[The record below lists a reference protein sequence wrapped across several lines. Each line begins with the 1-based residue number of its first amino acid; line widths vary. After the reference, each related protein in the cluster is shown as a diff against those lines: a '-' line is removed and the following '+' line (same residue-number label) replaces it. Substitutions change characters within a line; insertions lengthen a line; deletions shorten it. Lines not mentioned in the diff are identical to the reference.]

1 MLYVALQVYNYYGC
15 THRLCELYMLRYVCL
30 YALIHYDVD
39 SCVRNHIYV
48 AIYI

>member
-1 MLYVALQVYNYYGC
+1 MLYVALLVYNYYEC

-39 SCVRNHIYV
+39 SCVRTVYVTIYM
-48 AIYI
+48 